1 MIKNNTFL
9 LTVILLLAC
18 NVTMSD
24 AYEVAV
30 IKSADIKPYNEAVEG
45 FRRTCDCTVSE
56 MSISAELSDDVSHIV
71 RDMNA
76 EGVLAVGLDALKRA
90 QAIEDRP
97 VVYALVPSPRE
108 AVRGK
113 NNVSGVNM
121 VFSPFIQ
128 LNTLHEIFPRFRRVG
143 IIYDPD
149 NTGFFVKEAKRAA
162 SEVGLELVLKAAG
175 SARDV
180 PRLLDGMLGEIDV
193 FWMLPDITVANLE
206 AVKYLLL
213 FSFRNKVPVFSFSKK
228 YVEMGAVAAMN
239 IVPFDIGVQAGEIMR
254 TVRDAKGSGFPLRVD
269 ARKADLI
276 INRKVARKMGLSIS
290 DEILARS
297 EDAGH

>member
-9 LTVILLLAC
+9 LTIILLLAG

-24 AYEVAV
+24 AHEVAV

-56 MSISAELSDDVSHIV
+56 MSISAELSDDVSHFV

-76 EGVLAVGLDALKRA
+76 EGVLAVGLDALKLA
-90 QAIEDRP
+90 KAIEDRP
-97 VVYALVPSPRE
+97 VVYALVPSPRG
-108 AVRGK
+108 AVQGK
-113 NNVSGVNM
+113 NNISGVNM

-149 NTGFFVKEAKRAA
+149 NTGFFVKEAQRAA

-193 FWMLPDITVANLE
+193 FWMLPDIAVANPE

-254 TVRDAKGSGFPLRVD
+254 TVRDAKGSGPPLRVD